1 MKHLLHTICNVIF
14 NMTSPFFLWLPFA
27 DLRRWY
33 LRLFVKSLGKKTYIG
48 RNVDVKEPSK
58 ISIGHHS
65 VINKNVVL
73 NGRGGLVIGN
83 NVDIAQDVF
92 ILTEQHDQN
101 DDMHS
106 LVKKSVRIDDYVW
119 IATRATVLPGVVLG
133 KGAVVASGA
142 VVTNDVASM
151 TVVGGVPAKY
161 ISDRKSGL
169 KYTFNYREKYSF

>member
-1 MKHLLHTICNVIF
+1 MKHLLQTIINVIF
-14 NMTSPFFLWLPFA
+14 NLTSPFFLWLPFA

-33 LRLFVKSLGKKTYIG
+33 LRLFVKSLGKRTYIG
-48 RNVDVKEPSK
+48 RNVDVKEPGK
-58 ISIGHHS
+58 IAIGHHS

-101 DDMHS
+101 DDMHA
-106 LVKKSVRIDDYVW
+106 LVKKSVCIEDYVW

-133 KGAVVASGA
+133 KGAVVACGA
-142 VVTNDVASM
+142 VVTKDVPSM
-151 TVVGGVPAKY
+151 TVVGGVPARY

-169 KYTFNYREKYSF
+169 KYSFNYREKFSF

>member
-1 MKHLLHTICNVIF
+1 MKHLLHTIINVIF
-14 NMTSPFFLWLPFA
+14 NLTSPFFLWLPFA

-58 ISIGHHS
+58 ITIGHHS

-73 NGRGGLVIGN
+73 NGRGGLDIGD

-106 LVKKSVRIDDYVW
+106 LVKKSVHIDDYVW
-119 IATRATVLPGVVLG
+119 IATRATILPGTDIG
-133 KGAVVASGA
+133 KGAVVACGA
-142 VVTNDVASM
+142 VVTKDVAPM
-151 TVVGGVPAKY
+151 TVVGGVPARY

-169 KYTFNYREKYSF
+169 KYSFNYREKYSF

>member
-1 MKHLLHTICNVIF
+1 MKHLLNTIITVIF
-14 NMTSPFFLWLPFA
+14 NLTSPFFLWLPFA

-33 LRLFVKSLGKKTYIG
+33 LRLFVKSLGKRTYIG

-58 ISIGHHS
+58 ITIGHHS

-73 NGRGGLVIGN
+73 NGRGGLDIGD

-101 DDMHS
+101 DDLHS

-119 IATRATVLPGVVLG
+119 IATRATILPGTYLG
-133 KGAVVASGA
+133 KGAVVACGA
-142 VVTNDVASM
+142 VVTKDVAPM
-151 TVVGGVPAKY
+151 TVVGGVPARY

-169 KYTFNYREKYSF
+169 KYSFNYREKYSF

>member
-1 MKHLLHTICNVIF
+1 MKHLLHTIINVIF
-14 NMTSPFFLWLPFA
+14 NLTSPFFLWLPFA
-27 DLRRWY
+27 DIRRWY

-48 RNVDVKEPSK
+48 RNVDVKEPSN

-92 ILTEQHDQN
+92 IFTEQHDQN
-101 DDMHS
+101 DDMHA
-106 LVKKSVRIDDYVW
+106 LVKKSVHIDDYVW
-119 IATRATVLPGVVLG
+119 IASRATILPGTNIG
-133 KGAVVASGA
+133 RGAVVACGS
-142 VVTNDVASM
+142 VVTKDVVPM

-161 ISDRKSGL
+161 MSDRKSGL
-169 KYTFNYREKYSF
+169 KYSFNYREKYSF